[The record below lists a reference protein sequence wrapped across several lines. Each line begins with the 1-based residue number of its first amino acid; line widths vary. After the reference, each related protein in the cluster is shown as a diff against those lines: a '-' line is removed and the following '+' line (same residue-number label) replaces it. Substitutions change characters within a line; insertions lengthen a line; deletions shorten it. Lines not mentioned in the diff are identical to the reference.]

1 MEGYRPGGGNQNQNG
16 YFQSA
21 FDNLD
26 QSHRQFAEH
35 TVNSKLWDYDSSNRG
50 KGQRSFYD
58 EMQYRFS
65 AEERRISMEIKNE
78 MNKYKGHSQGAYD
91 WASKHERTDS
101 KGNKYN
107 IWEEAYNRQASQ
119 FPGISKEQ
127 ARQNADKETMIQ
139 MEKYYKSIE
148 KNSKEQL
155 GVLRESLN
163 VEKEQAKLLVED
175 SGNGFFGR
183 LEIKKEIRRRRKDGD
198 KAGAT
203 ILEDEYNEQRRKSRS
218 KDSEG
223 NDFKIVDTILKSF
236 ANTVFSKDGIH
247 AEHTF
252 EKSLASATPNIVKS
266 LLGENLR
273 SIGPVAGAI
282 AGLVSDASYR
292 SAEERMKLESS
303 INRYTSTTGKNV
315 SSINNL
321 DYAGYTYGETMGY
334 QTQMAL
340 TSGKTRFSQQ
350 NAENALLLQRGYGV
364 NAEANLGL
372 RQQSDIL
379 KIVNQIYGAG
389 KDTFFKDGDRTL
401 LNEFIQKSTSFQS
414 ALLQTSS
421 NVSAGKA
428 ASILAEFGNIG
439 GQFSMADPRG
449 MSNIMSIHGSLASP
463 NNDSKKALAYSVLS
477 RMNPRMG
484 IFDLQQAMEGGL
496 NTPGYL
502 RSVISQLDNF
512 GGDDQTQMMNLRDF
526 TGLSSS
532 AARELYNK
540 RGSIGNMSDRQIK
553 DIISNSELEKNAR
566 ESTTMS
572 EKSGAEI
579 RNAFVQGGTE
589 GMIQIGLSMAEAFSE
604 KLNHMFTNAEIKMQN
619 GTVKFNNAKP
629 KISTNS
635 KGIGEHIKE
644 FILDKTNPFK

>member
-1 MEGYRPGGGNQNQNG
+1 
-16 YFQSA
+16 
-21 FDNLD
+21 
-26 QSHRQFAEH
+26 
-35 TVNSKLWDYDSSNRG
+35 
-50 KGQRSFYD
+50 
-58 EMQYRFS
+58 
-65 AEERRISMEIKNE
+65 
-78 MNKYKGHSQGAYD
+78 
-91 WASKHERTDS
+91 
-101 KGNKYN
+101 
-107 IWEEAYNRQASQ
+107 
-119 FPGISKEQ
+119 
-127 ARQNADKETMIQ
+127 
-139 MEKYYKSIE
+139 
-148 KNSKEQL
+148 
-155 GVLRESLN
+155 
-163 VEKEQAKLLVED
+163 
-175 SGNGFFGR
+175 
-183 LEIKKEIRRRRKDGD
+183 
-198 KAGAT
+198 
-203 ILEDEYNEQRRKSRS
+203 
-218 KDSEG
+218 
-223 NDFKIVDTILKSF
+223 
-236 ANTVFSKDGIH
+236 
-247 AEHTF
+247 
-252 EKSLASATPNIVKS
+252 
-266 LLGENLR
+266 
-273 SIGPVAGAI
+273 
-282 AGLVSDASYR
+282 
-292 SAEERMKLESS
+292 MKLESS
-303 INRYTSTTGKNV
+303 INRYSSTTGKKV
-315 SSINNL
+315 SSIDNL

-364 NAEANLGL
+364 NAEGNLGL
-372 RQQSDIL
+372 RQQSDLL

-421 NVSAGKA
+421 SVSAGKA
-428 ASILAEFGNIG
+428 ASILADFGNIG

-449 MSNIMSIHGSLASP
+449 MSNIMSIHSSLANP

-502 RSVISQLDNF
+502 RSVIGQLDNF

-526 TGLSSS
+526 TGLSSA

-553 DIISNSELEKNAR
+553 DIISKGDLEKEAR

-635 KGIGEHIKE
+635 KGIAEHVKE
-644 FILDKTNPFK
+644 YILDKTNPFK